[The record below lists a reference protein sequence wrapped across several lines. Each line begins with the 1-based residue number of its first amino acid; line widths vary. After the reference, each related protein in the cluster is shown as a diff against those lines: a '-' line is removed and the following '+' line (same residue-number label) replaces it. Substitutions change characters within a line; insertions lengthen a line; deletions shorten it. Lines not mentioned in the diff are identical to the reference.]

1 MLQQRALFPPVT
13 EQDKRDQE
21 ERTTVSAETEF
32 DAIFETYYD
41 RIFKYIRFRV
51 DCEYTA
57 EDLTSQVFEK
67 VLTHYD
73 TFRTNRS
80 PFEAWLIAIARN
92 TVNDYYRR
100 RNRRKLFSL
109 ELFKESASREQGPED
124 RTLVREAETE
134 LNRALQTLKP
144 QERHMV
150 ALKFGAGLKNVQ
162 IAEFTGLSESHVGVM
177 LFRAMK
183 KLKLELERKD
193 EGEQS
198 GTTSSI

>member
-1 MLQQRALFPPVT
+1 MLQQRALFPAVK
-13 EQDKRDQE
+13 EQDKQDQV
-21 ERTTVSAETEF
+21 ERTAGSAETEF
-32 DAIFETYYD
+32 DVIFETYYS

-51 DCEYTA
+51 DCEYAA

-67 VLTHYD
+67 VLTRYR
-73 TFRTNRS
+73 TFRADRS
-80 PFEAWLIAIARN
+80 PLEVWLIAIARN

-100 RNRRKLFSL
+100 QKRRKLFSL
-109 ELFKESASREQGPED
+109 DLFKESASQEQGPED

-134 LNRALQTLKP
+134 LNRALQLLKP
-144 QERHMV
+144 QERHLL

-198 GTTSSI
+198 GTTSSV